1 MIIKL
6 TKPYIIE
13 GEIFEAGAELV
24 ISSDGENE
32 ILVEPKTEP
41 EKEINFDLVKDEDKT
56 VVKQEELPL
65 E

>member
-13 GEIFEAGAELV
+13 GKIFEEGEELV

-32 ILVEPKTEP
+32 VLVEPKTEP
-41 EKEINFDLVKDEDKT
+41 EKEIDFDLVKNQDT
-56 VVKQEELPL
+56 VTTKQELLPL